1 MPLSSPKEAT
11 VTETMLPDALRAA
24 GEVDLHGLAGVRED
38 DMVEYVHSG
47 LERLPGYLEL
57 YARYLK
63 QRWDV
68 YELDFTQDRYDWHER
83 MGDAERAA
91 MLIASGRFMHGE
103 RAVEVTLA
111 PLLLGGTEEQK
122 IYLTSQIEDEAR
134 HVIFF
139 ERFRREAIGFA
150 SASVDEALDGAYE
163 EYHYGG
169 EAIFNHALLAQL
181 GHCLARDPQDMH
193 NRVRYATVYFFW
205 TEGVRALSTF
215 QLLLNYCRES
225 NVLPGFYTGLI
236 ATTRDESRHVQ
247 FGLRLLHDAIHAD
260 PTLVADVHEALRTL
274 VSINAAISLETFNP
288 EALGWTTERARQ
300 TVIRNLY
307 RKLDCIGV
315 RLPDDIETSLGYV
328 QAGLGE

>member
-1 MPLSSPKEAT
+1 M
-11 VTETMLPDALRAA
+11 TETMLPETLRTAA
-24 GEVDLHGLAGVRED
+24 EVDLHGLASVRED
-38 DMVEYVHSG
+38 VMIEYIHSG

-68 YELDFTQDRYDWHER
+68 YELDFSQDRYDWHER
-83 MGDAERAA
+83 MSDAERAA

-134 HVIFF
+134 HAIFF
-139 ERFRREAIGFA
+139 DRFRREAIGIA
-150 SASVDEALDGAYE
+150 STSLDESLGRAYDD
-163 EYHYGG
+163 YHYGG

-181 GHCLARDPQDMH
+181 GYYLVRDPDNMRH
-193 NRVRYATVYFFW
+193 RVRYATVYFLW

-215 QLLLNYCRES
+215 QLLLNYCRARS
-225 NVLPGFYTGLI
+225 VLPGFYTGLI

-247 FGLRLLHDAIHAD
+247 FGLRLIHEAIHAD
-260 PTLVADVHEALRTL
+260 PRLVADVHETIRTL
-274 VSINAAISLETFNP
+274 VSINTAVSLETFNP
-288 EALGWTTERARQ
+288 AALGWTMERARQ
-300 TVIRNLY
+300 TVMRNLY

-315 RLPDDIETSLGYV
+315 RLPADLEAALGHV